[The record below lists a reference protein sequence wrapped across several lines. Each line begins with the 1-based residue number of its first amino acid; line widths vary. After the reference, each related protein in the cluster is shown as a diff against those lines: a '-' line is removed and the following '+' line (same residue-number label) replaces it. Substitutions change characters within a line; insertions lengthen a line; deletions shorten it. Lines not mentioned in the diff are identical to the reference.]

1 MSESGKTEGACVF
14 CGTRATRG
22 GMSRHLRSCAGRKGA
37 IAAADAGPGE
47 PEPIIH
53 LQVENAH
60 MNSFWLQLEMRG
72 SAPLKKLDDY
82 LRAIWLECCGHM
94 SQFSRGGWGGDKIA
108 MTRKVQDVLL
118 PKTVLTHIYDFGT
131 ETVSL
136 VKVVDTRTGN
146 ALSRHPITLM
156 SRNEMPAAE
165 CAECDQPGAY
175 LCLEC
180 MYEGEAHPVLCEAH
194 AKSHPHEEYGD
205 PMPLVN
211 SPRSGECG
219 YTGPAEAPY

>member
-14 CGTRATRG
+14 CGKRATRG
-22 GMSRHLRSCAGRKGA
+22 GMSRHLRSCAARKTA

-47 PEPIIH
+47 PEPMIH
-53 LQVENAH
+53 LLVQNAH
-60 MNSFWLQLEMRG
+60 MDDFWLHLEMRG
-72 SAPLKKLDDY
+72 TAPLKKLDEY
-82 LRAIWLECCGHM
+82 LRAIWLECCGHL

-108 MTRKVQDVLL
+108 MTRKAHDVFR
-118 PKTVLTHIYDFGT
+118 PDTTLTHIYDFGT

-136 VKVVDTRTGN
+136 VKAVDARTGK

-156 SRNEMPAAE
+156 SRNDMPDAT

-175 LCLEC
+175 LCMEC
-180 MYEGEAHPVLCEAH
+180 MYDENAHPVLCAAH
-194 AKSHPHEEYGD
+194 ANSHPHEEYGD

-219 YTGPAEAPY
+219 YAGPAEPPY